1 MDFSH
6 HPKLCTKTQHAQFN
20 KNKPI
25 LKLAGLTVSGKQ
37 RTRAQARAEER
48 SCRSS
53 PGAVEGRGGTAAALP
68 QRESPVPAPQQR
80 AVSERPRPHR
90 WGWRRPVPS
99 HTVAFLPRAIHA
111 RNDPRACSGAAGDTQ
126 DRFTPG
132 SAAQH
137 VLCPAQER
145 CSRKGRSAFLTQSP
159 PALRAVPGTLCICVL
174 KCFIVLN

>member
-1 MDFSH
+1 MGFSH

-25 LKLAGLTVSGKQ
+25 LKPAGLT
-37 RTRAQARAEER
+37 
-48 SCRSS
+48 
-53 PGAVEGRGGTAAALP
+53 LP
-68 QRESPVPAPQQR
+68 QESSERAPMRGQRSGAAGAAPGRWKGAGGRRESPVPAPQQR

-111 RNDPRACSGAAGDTQ
+111 RNESRACSGAAGDTQ

-132 SAAQH
+132 SAARH
-137 VLCPAQER
+137 VLCPTQER
-145 CSRKGRSAFLTQSP
+145 CSHEGRSAFLTQSP